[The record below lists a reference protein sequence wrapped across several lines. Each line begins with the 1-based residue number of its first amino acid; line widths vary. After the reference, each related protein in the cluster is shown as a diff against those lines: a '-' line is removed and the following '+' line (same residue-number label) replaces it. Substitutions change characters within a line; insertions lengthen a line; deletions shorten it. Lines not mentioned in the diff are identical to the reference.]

1 MKQIK
6 FLPLLLILFSDLIFA
21 QHLYNGINL
30 DTVKAQRF
38 DTGKMWTFDFPPGN
52 YFDSA
57 YNFKL
62 SKDWLDEVRLSSLR
76 FGFGCSASFIS
87 EDGLILTNF
96 HCSYG
101 QLNDIQKPGEDLLK
115 TGFIAKTLEE
125 ERKSPG
131 LFVDQLISINDITK
145 EVVDAFNSGKT
156 TDEKN
161 QLKTQKI
168 KDLQTISEDKSL
180 VKRVVSLYNGGKYSL
195 YTYKRYKDIRLVLIP
210 EYELGLYGG
219 DPDNYTFPRYSLD
232 FTIWRAYDENGKP
245 LKVIDY
251 FKWSTDG
258 AKEDEPIFV
267 IGNPGQ
273 TNKLRT
279 MAQLNYMRDYTYD
292 NSALAY
298 QELTN
303 IFRELIDEH
312 IGDFND
318 HFTKFYG
325 ASNGAKRYIGVL
337 KGLRNEYYMAR
348 KKDFENTFKSKIKS
362 NPDLNAKYGSMWD
375 NIESTRQEMRKIAGE
390 RYAYARST
398 DPRTEPY
405 ISKYLKIA
413 YDLVEYAQQMQL
425 PEDQR
430 KDTYKGK
437 SLDSTIAAINPS
449 KFDVPLETR
458 KLRIT
463 EILLKKYL
471 GENNELAAKM
481 FGDKNGNEAAELLMS
496 KSEIKTKEQVDNLI
510 KKGSEAILNSND
522 PLIYFIL
529 KTNSRFNE
537 IVKLEKEINETESA
551 YTDML
556 GQALYAV
563 YGTSIP
569 PDGSGTLRIGDGVL
583 KSYHYNGT
591 IAPTHTTFYGMYDR
605 YYSFNKKTPWA
616 LPEKWANPSKE
627 FNLSTPFTMISTHD
641 IVGGSSGSPV
651 INEKRELVGLAFDGN
666 IESNSG
672 YFIYDTEENRMISV
686 CSQAILEAISHI
698 YNSERITE
706 ELKNGKMN

>member
-6 FLPLLLILFSDLIFA
+6 LLPLLFVILSNLIFA
-21 QHLYNGINL
+21 QHYYNGINL

-38 DTGKMWTFDFPPGN
+38 DTGKMWTFDFPPED
-52 YFDSA
+52 YLAST
-57 YNFKL
+57 YNFRPT
-62 SKDWLDEVRLSSLR
+62 KDWLDEVRLSSLR

-87 EDGLILTNF
+87 EDGLILTNY
-96 HCSYG
+96 HCSYN
-101 QLNDIQKPGEDLLK
+101 QLTDIQKPDEDLLK
-115 TGFIAKTLEE
+115 NGFIAKTLDE

-131 LFVDQLISINDITK
+131 LFVDQLISIKDVTK
-145 EVVDAFNSGKT
+145 DVVDSFNSGKST
-156 TDEKN
+156 EEKI
-161 QLKTQKI
+161 KSKAQKI
-168 KDLQTISEDKSL
+168 KDLQASTQDKSL
-180 VKRVVSLYNGGKYSL
+180 VYRVVSLYNGGKYSL

-219 DPDNYTFPRYSLD
+219 DPDNYTYPRYSLD

-245 LKVIDY
+245 LKVKDY

-273 TNKLRT
+273 TSKLRT
-279 MAQLNYMRDYTYD
+279 MAQLNYMRDFTYD
-292 NSALAY
+292 NSELVY
-298 QELTN
+298 TELTN
-303 IFRELIDEH
+303 IFQELIDEH

-325 ASNGAKRYIGVL
+325 ASNGAKRYVGVS

-348 KKDFENTFKSKIKS
+348 KKDFEKTFKSKIKS
-362 NPDLNAKYGSMWD
+362 DPELNKKYGTMWD
-375 NIESTRQEMRKIAGE
+375 NIESTRQEMRKIAKE
-390 RYAYARST
+390 FYAYART
-398 DPRTEPY
+398 GPY
-405 ISKYLKIA
+405 ISRYIKIA
-413 YDLVEYAQQMQL
+413 SDLVEYAQQMKL

-430 KDTYKGK
+430 KDAYKGL
-437 SLDSTIAAINPS
+437 SLDSTIKAIYPS

-463 EILLKKYL
+463 EILLKKYF
-471 GENNELAAKM
+471 GDNNELAVKM
-481 FGDKNGNEAAELLMS
+481 FGDKKGNEAAELLMS
-496 KSEIKTKEQVDNLI
+496 KSDIKTKEQVDNLI

-529 KTNSRFNE
+529 KTNSRYNE
-537 IVKLEKEINETESA
+537 IVKLEKEINETEST
-551 YTDML
+551 YNDML
-556 GQALYAV
+556 GQALYSV
-563 YGTSIP
+563 YNTSIP

-591 IAPTHTTFYGMYDR
+591 LAPTHTTFYGMYDR
-605 YYSFNKKTPWA
+605 YYSFNKKSPWA

-627 FNLSTPFTMISTHD
+627 FNMSTPFTMISTHD

-651 INEKRELVGLAFDGN
+651 INEKKELVGLAFDGN

-706 ELKNGKMN
+706 ELKNGKMK

>member
-6 FLPLLLILFSDLIFA
+6 LLLLLLIIFSNLIFA
-21 QHLYNGINL
+21 QHNYNGINL

-38 DTGKMWTFDFPPGN
+38 DTGKMWTFDFPPEE
-52 YFDSA
+52 YLDKT
-57 YNFKL
+57 YNFRP

-87 EDGLILTNF
+87 EDGLILTNY
-96 HCSYG
+96 HCSYN

-115 TGFIAKTLEE
+115 TGFVAKTTEE

-131 LFVDQLISINDITK
+131 LFVDQLISIKDVTK
-145 EVVDAFNSGKT
+145 DVVDSFNSGKT
-156 TDEKN
+156 TEEKN
-161 QLKTQKI
+161 KLKAEKI
-168 KDLQTISEDKSL
+168 KELQVSAEDKSF
-180 VKRVVSLYNGGKYSL
+180 VKRVVSLYNGGRYSL

-219 DPDNYTFPRYSLD
+219 DPDNYTYPRYSLD
-232 FTIWRAYDENGKP
+232 FTIWRAYDESGKP
-245 LKVIDY
+245 LKVKDY

-273 TNKLRT
+273 TSKLRT
-279 MAQLNYMRDYTYD
+279 MAQLNYMRDFTYD
-292 NSALAY
+292 NSALVY

-303 IFRELIDEH
+303 IYQELIDEH

-348 KKDFENTFKSKIKS
+348 KKDFENTFKAKIKS
-362 NPDLNAKYGSMWD
+362 NLELNSKFGTMWE
-375 NIESTRQEMRKIAGE
+375 NVESTRQEMRKIAKE
-390 RYAYARST
+390 RLAYARF
-398 DPRTEPY
+398 EPY
-405 ISKYLKIA
+405 ISKYIKIA
-413 YDLVEYAQQMQL
+413 SDLVEYAQQMKL

-430 KDTYKGK
+430 KDAYKGK
-437 SLDSTIAAINPS
+437 GLDSTLNAIYPS

-463 EILLKKYL
+463 EILLKKYF
-471 GENNELAAKM
+471 GDNNELAAKM
-481 FGDKNGNEAAELLMS
+481 FGNKNGNEAAELLMS
-496 KSEIKTKEQVDNLI
+496 KSLIKTKEQVDILI

-529 KTNSRFNE
+529 NTNSRYSE
-537 IVKLEKEINETESA
+537 IAKLEKEINETESA
-551 YTDML
+551 YNDML
-556 GQALYAV
+556 GQALYSV
-563 YGTSIP
+563 YDTSIP

-583 KSYHYNGT
+583 KSYRYNGT
-591 IAPTHTTFYGMYDR
+591 LAPTHTTFFGMYDR
-605 YYSFNKKTPWA
+605 YYSFNKKSPWA

-627 FNLSTPFTMISTHD
+627 FNMSTPFTMISTHD

-651 INEKRELVGLAFDGN
+651 INEKKELVGLAFDGN

-706 ELKNGKMN
+706 ELKNGKMK